1 MTCAR
6 IVIIAVAHGVAIC
19 CLAAATGAISGG
31 HLNPAVTLAF
41 VVAGKETLIRA
52 GLYVGAQVR
61 NETSF
66 FPSPCLALKTQN
78 VNKESLKAHPY
89 FSFGAFLGP
98 PRNDYSIIQ
107 RGTFYPFKL
116 VN

>member
-6 IVIIAVAHGVAIC
+6 IVIIAVAHGAAIC

-61 NETSF
+61 NAT
-66 FPSPCLALKTQN
+66 A
-78 VNKESLKAHPY
+78 SLSVLYTASLTASLHSLSSQLYTPN
-89 FSFGAFLGP
+89 FIV
-98 PRNDYSIIQ
+98 RM
-107 RGTFYPFKL
+107 RMH
-116 VN
+116 